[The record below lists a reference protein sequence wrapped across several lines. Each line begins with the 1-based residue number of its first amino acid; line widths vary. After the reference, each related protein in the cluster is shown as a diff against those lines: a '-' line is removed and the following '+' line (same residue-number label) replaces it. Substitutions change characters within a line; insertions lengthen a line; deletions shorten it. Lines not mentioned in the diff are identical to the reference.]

1 MKVRALA
8 SLVLVATLGFAQD
21 KVLIQPK
28 WEKGQKHSLKF
39 EITFDLGG
47 TAAKM
52 TGTALHEAKSVSA
65 EGTEA
70 AVTLDGFK
78 IEVEGADQGIPFA
91 PYALKYDAKG
101 QIKSATGGIEG
112 SDAAR
117 TFLLTQCYLPQE
129 AITKDGTWKQVLA
142 ESKELEVGERTVEG
156 TYLGTE
162 AIGGKDFHKFKVKM
176 VEKGNSFTTDGTYWV
191 DTLGQVQKLDVT
203 YQNLPVPAVGANS
216 NGTAKASAG

>member
-1 MKVRALA
+1 MKALA
-8 SLVLVATLGFAQD
+8 LSALLLVSSVALAQD

-39 EITFDLGG
+39 EILFDIGG
-47 TAAKM
+47 MTAKM
-52 TGTALHEAKSVSA
+52 TGTAVHEAKSVST

-70 AVTLDGFK
+70 SMAL
-78 IEVEGADQGIPFA
+78 EGAKLDVGGDDPGIA
-91 PYALKYDAKG
+91 INGYTLKYDEKG
-101 QIKSATGGIEG
+101 QLKSASGGVEG
-112 SDAAR
+112 SDSVR

-129 AITKDGTWKQVLA
+129 AVAKDGTWKQVLP
-142 ESKELEVGERTVEG
+142 ESKTLEIGERAVEG

-162 AIGGKDFHKFKVKM
+162 AIGGKDYHKFKVKV

-191 DTLGQVQKLDVT
+191 DTLGQVQKLDVS
-203 YQNLPVPAVGANS
+203 YMNLPVPAVGGNA